1 MSIFDFFH
9 KKATPVA
16 AGLDS
21 SVPASSSP
29 SAQASSRR
37 TERHNHRELLYSA
50 IRDVM
55 IRAGVLAASYKF
67 KVLSLDS
74 RGRQYLIMMDLLG
87 TPAQDVAHLNH
98 IETLITNTAKSRYS
112 IAVAGVYWRIN
123 DLRHTADG
131 TTGSVPSS
139 TPSVQSSTV
148 PAVTPPRAPAY
159 EPLQQSEIEAFRQ
172 AQAANKDRRASAE
185 PSRRVV
191 EPADFEDTR
200 MESTSPLSVTQ
211 YGDLN

>member
-1 MSIFDFFH
+1 M
-9 KKATPVA
+9 AP
-16 AGLDS
+16 DS

-29 SAQASSRR
+29 ASVGAQSSSRR

-74 RGRQYLIMMDLLG
+74 RGRQYLIMMDLLA
-87 TPAQDVAHLNH
+87 PSPQDVAHLNQ
-98 IETLITNTAKSRYS
+98 IETLITNTAKSRYG
-112 IAVAGVYWRIN
+112 IAVAGVYWRVN
-123 DLRHTADG
+123 EPHRTADDA
-131 TTGSVPSS
+131 TRSVPTS
-139 TPSVQSSTV
+139 TSTVQSSPVTV
-148 PAVTPPRAPAY
+148 ATPPRMPAY

-172 AQAANKDRRASAE
+172 AQAATKDRRASAA
-185 PSRRVV
+185 PPRRAV
-191 EPADFEDTR
+191 ESTDFEDTR
-200 MESTSPLSVTQ
+200 MESASPLSVTQ